1 MLHHLSIGV
10 ADIQASMRF
19 YDVVLGT
26 LGYVQVWQ
34 DIGAEDDEDQAVG
47 YGVAGGGD
55 LFCLKQQKTT
65 QLAPGPGFH
74 LAFAAPDHA
83 AITAFYRAALFN
95 GGRCNGEPGPRPDYG
110 DFYYA
115 AFVIDPDGYR
125 LEAVIN
131 NPTAAVSCCA
141 ADK

>member
-1 MLHHLSIGV
+1 MLHHISIGV

-19 YDVVLGT
+19 YDAVLGA

-34 DIGAEDDEDQAVG
+34 DLCDGDDDQAVG

-55 LFCLKQQKTT
+55 LLCLKQQNTT
-65 QLAPGPGFH
+65 HLAPGPGFH

-83 AITAFYRAALFN
+83 AINAFYRAALLH
-95 GGRCNGEPGPRPDYG
+95 GGSCNGEPGLRPDYG

-131 NPTAAVSCCA
+131 KTAAAASCCA
-141 ADK
+141 ADKQ